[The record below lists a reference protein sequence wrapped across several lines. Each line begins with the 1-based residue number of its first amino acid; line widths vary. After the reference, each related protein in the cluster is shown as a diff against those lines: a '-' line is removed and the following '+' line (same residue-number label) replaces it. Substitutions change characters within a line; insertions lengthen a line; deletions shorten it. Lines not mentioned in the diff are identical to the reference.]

1 MLLPTKGWSN
11 MNLVE
16 IIDALNHKAEEMRGR
31 EEPPSLQQMIDDS
44 RTLSTIT
51 DPKDIFSAPLD
62 EAGRTGLRNAILRT
76 WFDFSNRYAAF
87 MNILPSSNGDD
98 LGYWDD
104 IPEDPDEDLDPFFVK
119 YEDLQP

>member
-1 MLLPTKGWSN
+1 

-51 DPKDIFSAPLD
+51 DPKNIFPAPLD
-62 EAGRTGLRNAILRT
+62 EAERTKLRNAILRT
-76 WFDFSNRYAAF
+76 WFDFSNHYAAF
-87 MNILPSSNGDD
+87 MNILPSSDGDD